1 MAFLFCIVLSIVR
14 LKTCPKRRNTWSYK
28 AQPQT
33 QFCNVKLKNIN
44 KMQNSILLQNVSPEQ
59 FTEMIK
65 TVLAEQMKQFKIDLN
80 NKDDKDDLLTRDQ
93 VLELLQVNSST
104 LWHWT
109 NKGKINVYKF
119 ANKCYYKRSEIM
131 QSITLKK

>member
-1 MAFLFCIVLSIVR
+1 MFCIVFSIVTPKKEQKGSKTLPNWSALPFELCHYKLLKR
-14 LKTCPKRRNTWSYK
+14 LQMT
-28 AQPQT
+28 
-33 QFCNVKLKNIN
+33 
-44 KMQNSILLQNVSPEQ
+44 NSILLQNVSPEQ

-80 NKDDKDDLLTRDQ
+80 NKDDKDELLTRDQ